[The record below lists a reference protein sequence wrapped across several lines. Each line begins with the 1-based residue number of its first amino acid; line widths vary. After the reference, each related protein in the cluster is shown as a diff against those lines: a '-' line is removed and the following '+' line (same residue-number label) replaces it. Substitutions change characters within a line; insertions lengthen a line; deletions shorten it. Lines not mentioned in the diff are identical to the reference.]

1 MIRRPLP
8 AALLCC
14 LLLLACD
21 GGSPPNRLE
30 VSLGLLS
37 TAIPAS
43 PTPQLTASPTPPPT
57 ITPVPAGYLEA
68 SALAAYMNEANS
80 LVSEAR
86 AAEVDYLNN
95 SGNVAEFADVF
106 ARRNDFIKVSDAF
119 VVKLDDVLARYAKLL
134 PPERARHYH
143 DLTFARLSEVR
154 SSTSDLR
161 QGIANDSIDLWNS
174 GVSRQ
179 EKINTLLKQQN
190 AEYLLVVG
198 YINANIGG
206 R

>member
-1 MIRRPLP
+1 MIRRSLL

-21 GGSPPNRLE
+21 GDGSPNHLE

-43 PTPQLTASPTPPPT
+43 PTPLLTATPTLPPT
-57 ITPVPAGYLEA
+57 ITPAPAAYLEA

-119 VVKLDDVLARYAKLL
+119 VVKLDDVLARYGKLL
-134 PPERARHYH
+134 PPTRALHYH

-161 QGIANDSIDLWNS
+161 QGIANDSIDLWNN

-179 EKINTLLKQQN
+179 EKINALLKQQN